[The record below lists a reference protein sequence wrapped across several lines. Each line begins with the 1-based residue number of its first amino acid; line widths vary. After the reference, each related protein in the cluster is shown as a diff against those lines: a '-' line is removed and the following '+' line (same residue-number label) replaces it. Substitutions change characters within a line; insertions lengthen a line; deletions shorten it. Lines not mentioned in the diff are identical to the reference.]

1 MLSTGLI
8 LKERNRKYNGS
19 SNQLLMD
26 YFIRMIDLTEPAGEH
41 WLINEP
47 FHQAGLILPP
57 FIFLFKN

>member
-1 MLSTGLI
+1 MLSIGLI

-47 FHQAGLILPP
+47 FHQAGPILPP
-57 FIFLFKN
+57 FIFLLKN